1 MLISAIQQHESATCI
16 YVSSLLNLPP
26 TPAHPC
32 EWSQSTGLSVLCHV
46 VFLKPSFTAQL
57 SEELLKILWL
67 MNPIKNFIV
76 SQRWHHWSK
85 TIPEI
90 QARRRTINRCIQ
102 EPCKTPILYLDILQ
116 SRHIKQI
123 PCSHSETP
131 SRCTFLSEFDLP
143 AFLFKIYEPGQR
155 LEKVIYYCCCS
166 VAEWCPALCNLMDCS
181 PPSSSVHGIL
191 QAKILEC
198 IAIPFSRGIFPTQ
211 GSNLHLMSPGMAGR
225 FFTVWATREVQSYL

>member
-1 MLISAIQQHESATCI
+1 MLIPAIQQHESATC
-16 YVSSLLNLPP
+16 VSSLLKLPP
-26 TPAHPC
+26 TPSHPC
-32 EWSQSTGLSVLCHV
+32 EWSQSTGLSFLCHI

-57 SEELLKILWL
+57 SEELLKILCL
-67 MNPIKNFIV
+67 MSPIKNFIV
-76 SQRWHHWSK
+76 SQRWHHGSK

-102 EPCKTPILYLDILQ
+102 EPRKIPILYLDILP

-123 PCSHSETP
+123 PGSHSETP
-131 SRCTFLSEFDLP
+131 SRCTFFSEFDLP
-143 AFLFKIYEPGQR
+143 TFPFKIYEPSQR

-166 VAEWCPALCNLMDCS
+166 AVKQCPALCNLMDCNL
-181 PPSSSVHGIL
+181 PGFSVHGTL

-211 GSNLHLMSPGMAGR
+211 ESNLHLLCLLE
-225 FFTVWATREVQSYL
+225 W